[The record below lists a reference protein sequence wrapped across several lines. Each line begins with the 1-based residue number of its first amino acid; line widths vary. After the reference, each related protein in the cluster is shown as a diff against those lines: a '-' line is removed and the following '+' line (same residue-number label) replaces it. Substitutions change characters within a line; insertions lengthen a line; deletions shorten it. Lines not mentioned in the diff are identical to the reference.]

1 MLLFFQP
8 ESGGAEGGAE
18 GEGEG
23 EAEGEGEGEA
33 EAEKAKHGDYQ
44 GCFDTKGCFGIPG
57 EGKNKHSGTTTL
69 GLPVPFLYLRVYNI
83 MQPCIF

>member
-1 MLLFFQP
+1 MLNCILLLFLQP

-57 EGKNKHSGTTTL
+57 EEKK
-69 GLPVPFLYLRVYNI
+69 
-83 MQPCIF
+83 